1 MNDSDILTN
10 PHPVYAA
17 WRAEGPVRRVQ
28 LPSGE
33 EVWMVTG
40 YHVARAALTDGRL
53 SKAPRDQDSY
63 SDAGN
68 AINRHMLSA
77 DPPDHTRLRRLVAAA
92 FTTRRVEEL
101 RPRIEGIADAL
112 LDEMRGSDRV
122 DLISAYAFPL
132 PVQVI
137 CLLLGIPPAERDTFR
152 AWSGTIAAGIDPTG
166 EITGED
172 LRTTVEEFIA
182 YLRGLIAHRHAHPGD
197 DLLSALVSARDD
209 EDRLSADELTS
220 MAFLLLA
227 AGHETTMNLI
237 GNGVYLLLL
246 RDRRQWERLRADRAL
261 LPAAIEEFLR
271 YESPV
276 ELSTGRVATEDFT
289 LGGQR
294 IRAGDIVM
302 VNLLAANR
310 DPAHFESPDELIVE
324 RPRNP
329 HVAFGHGIHH
339 CLGAP
344 LARVEGLV
352 AFDKLLTGVPGLTLA
367 VDPGELSW
375 RPTTLMRSLRSLPV
389 RTT

>member
-1 MNDSDILTN
+1 M
-10 PHPVYAA
+10 
-17 WRAEGPVRRVQ
+17 R

-33 EVWMVTG
+33 QVWMVTG
-40 YHVARAALTDGRL
+40 YQVARAALTDGRL
-53 SKAPRDQDSY
+53 SKAPRDPDSY
-63 SDAGN
+63 SDADN
-68 AINRHMLSA
+68 AINRHMLSS

-101 RPRIEGIADAL
+101 RPRIERIADTL

-132 PVQVI
+132 PLQVI
-137 CLLLGIPPAERDTFR
+137 CLLLGVPVRERDTFR
-152 AWSGTIAAGIDPTG
+152 AWSTTIASGIDATG
-166 EITGED
+166 GATGED
-172 LRTTVEEFIA
+172 LRTTVAEPTA
-182 YLRGLIAHRHAHPGD
+182 YLRNLVAHRHDHPGD

-209 EDRLSADELTS
+209 EDRLSGDELTS
-220 MAFLLLA
+220 MAFLLLV
-227 AGHETTMNLI
+227 AGHETTMSLI
-237 GNGVYLLLL
+237 GNGTYLLL
-246 RDRRQWERLRADRAL
+246 RDRRRWDRLRADRTL

-294 IRAGDIVM
+294 IEAGDIVM

-310 DPAHFESPDELIVE
+310 DPAHFESPDELIVD

-329 HVAFGHGIHH
+329 HLAFGHGIHH

-344 LARVEGLV
+344 LARVEALV
-352 AFDKLLTGVPGLTLA
+352 AFDKLLTAAPDLTLA
-367 VDPGELSW
+367 VDPDELSW

-389 RTT
+389 RI